1 MKFTIKAMLMMVFAI
16 VLTTTVQA
24 KPTAVVFNFEGFG
37 VDPQTVEAASQVFRA
52 ELAATEKYD
61 VLTRGDLESR
71 LSQADIDNLNCYDI
85 DCAASRGKIIGAKKA
100 VIGSLTRLGDKVI
113 AQVQLIDVKGKKSE
127 FDDRFSADTIDDLDV
142 VLRRLAEAMVSGN
155 KVETNVNK
163 FALTEEETE
172 SSRQRK
178 SFITSGFSFGFGLP
192 LGDSYSNVDNLK
204 QLAWNMRYEAGRY
217 VVDNSVGINWG
228 SAELTDSLGD
238 TEHKGVFIIPWDI
251 GLRYIISPKSEIS
264 PYVGAGIG
272 FHFIFAAKI
281 NDTPVVDGDQ
291 AMALHLAA
299 GLYAFQSYDFR
310 FTVDAKYTIV
320 FTDAFYGSK
329 DNSQQI
335 GISVGISRK
344 WESGK
349 KRIFFIF

>member
-1 MKFTIKAMLMMVFAI
+1 MRFTIKIAI
-16 VLTTTVQA
+16 MIVIATIGVQA
-24 KPTAVVFNFEGFG
+24 KPTAVVFNFDSVGA
-37 VDPQTVEAASQVFRA
+37 DSQTVEAASQIFRA
-52 ELAATEKYD
+52 ELAATEKYN

-71 LSQADIDNLNCYDI
+71 LSQADIYNFNCYDI
-85 DCAASRGKIIGAKKA
+85 GCAVSRGKTIGADKA
-100 VIGSLTRLGDKVI
+100 VIGSLTRLGDKII
-113 AQVQLIDVKGKKSE
+113 AQVQLIDVKGKKVE

-163 FALTEEETE
+163 FALTEQETE

-178 SFITSGFSFGFGLP
+178 SFITSGFSFGFGFP

-228 SAELTDSLGD
+228 SAEVTVGPDSSD

-251 GLRYIISPKSEIS
+251 GLRYILAPKSEIS
-264 PYVGAGIG
+264 PYIGAGIG

-320 FTDAFYGSK
+320 FSDAFYGS
-329 DNSQQI
+329 DSNSQQI